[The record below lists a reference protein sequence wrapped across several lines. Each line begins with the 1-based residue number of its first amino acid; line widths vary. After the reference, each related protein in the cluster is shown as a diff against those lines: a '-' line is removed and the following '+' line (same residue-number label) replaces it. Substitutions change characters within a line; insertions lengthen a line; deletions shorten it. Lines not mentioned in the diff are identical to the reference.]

1 MKQQQQQQQKKQKQ
15 QQKKTE
21 NKIVNFSSTIQSTEF
36 DGRFFVCFLFLF
48 FVTDLS
54 LRACFV
60 SLACGGLMRIQNVW
74 QF

>member
-48 FVTDLS
+48 L
-54 LRACFV
+54 
-60 SLACGGLMRIQNVW
+60 
-74 QF
+74 